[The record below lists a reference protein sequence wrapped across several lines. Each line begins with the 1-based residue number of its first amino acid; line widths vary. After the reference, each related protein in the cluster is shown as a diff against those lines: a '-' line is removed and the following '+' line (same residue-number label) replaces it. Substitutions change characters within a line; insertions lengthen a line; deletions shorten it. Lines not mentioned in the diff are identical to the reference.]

1 MQIFVKTLTGKT
13 ITLKVKS
20 SSTIK
25 SIKAKIHHNERFP
38 LDQQHLTFGG
48 KQLDDGRT
56 LADYDIENES
66 TLHLA
71 PCLATEMS
79 IYVETHDGKE
89 IGLVVNTS
97 DTIRAVKTNI
107 QNCHRLLYDEE
118 QLEDDSTLADYGI
131 RNYSTLKLRLGL
143 KERMEISVNALERPL
158 FVKGSN
164 TIDNVKARIRDEYGI
179 DPDKLHLKF
188 NN

>member
-1 MQIFVKTLTGKT
+1 
-13 ITLKVKS
+13 
-20 SSTIK
+20 
-25 SIKAKIHHNERFP
+25 
-38 LDQQHLTFGG
+38 
-48 KQLDDGRT
+48 
-56 LADYDIENES
+56 
-66 TLHLA
+66 
-71 PCLATEMS
+71 
-79 IYVETHDGKE
+79 
-89 IGLVVNTS
+89 VVNTS
-97 DTIRAVKTNI
+97 DTIRAVKKNI